1 MIFPY
6 VANDCLSD
14 CKIKFCCVLYQIAD
28 GHKGRALQG
37 GIVISP
43 TLCIAIVIS
52 GFQYLQGTALVV
64 VPAICVPLLLYAH
77 AELAHI
83 FVADCEVTVGGIFEL
98 RVNTVLATGVAIPV
112 ELVLSIAGSEEVGI
126 K

>member
-1 MIFPY
+1 M
-6 VANDCLSD
+6 
-14 CKIKFCCVLYQIAD
+14 LYQIAD

-126 K
+126 GAAKQPVS